1 MRMRTDVHLDSSD
14 KSDRLAGSRF
24 RSATIARS
32 AGSALSMAFRWRQL
46 PESMQPAAV
55 IRKLEKHLEK
65 ERDQLPLWVPVA
77 LGAGVAIWFLA
88 VSMFWWLAILAVCLA
103 ILVISA
109 RPARIYRCART
120 LFWAALLVASGC
132 LLVWGRSLMVAAP
145 VLDGPAIVSF
155 YGEIAAYEEI
165 PSRGQIR
172 LTLKTPGKQGLP
184 PKVRVNIPLA
194 KADAAMKPGAII
206 ALRARLMPPA
216 IAALPGAYN
225 FAQRAWF
232 QGLGATGQVLGNVEI
247 IKPADRSAW
256 LADYRQRL
264 SRHIRSQM
272 ADGAG
277 AIGATLA
284 TGDRGAI
291 SEADAEAMRNS
302 GLAHLLSISGLHVTA
317 MVGAVYLMVLKT
329 LALIPA
335 LALRWRLPLVAAG
348 FSAIAAIS
356 YTLLTGAQVPTIR
369 ACVATLLVLTALML
383 GRSAFTLRMV
393 AAGALFVLIFWPESL
408 MGPSFQLS
416 FAAVTA
422 IISLHEHP
430 VMQRW
435 LAPREEGRIQ
445 RFRRVV
451 FSLFCTGLAVEL
463 ALMPIALYHF
473 HKAGLYGALANIV
486 AIPLTTF
493 VIMPLESIAL
503 VLDLFGL
510 GGPVWWLCEKAL
522 SALISLAHYVSTRP
536 GAVTWFPTVS
546 RLSFGLV
553 LAGGLWLLL
562 WRQKWRYGGLAP
574 LLTGTWLMMT
584 TQPADLYITGD
595 GRHLAIRTAD
605 DRLVMLRTRSGKF
618 ISDMI
623 RENAGITADFMRM
636 DNWPDAV
643 CNADSCTIVIPDKK
657 RDWTVVALRSRHY
670 IPEISLAAACRR
682 ADIVVSERRLPR
694 SCQPR
699 WIKADRALLART
711 GGLTIDL
718 TASRVETVRKRSG
731 SHVWMRFAPP

>member
-1 MRMRTDVHLDSSD
+1 MFR
-14 KSDRLAGSRF
+14 RLEE
-24 RSATIARS
+24 
-32 AGSALSMAFRWRQL
+32 Q
-46 PESMQPAAV
+46 
-55 IRKLEKHLEK
+55 LEK

-77 LGAGVAIWFLA
+77 LGAGVAVWFVFAHL
-88 VSMFWWLAILAVCLA
+88 FWWLAAIAACLA
-103 ILVISA
+103 LLAISA
-109 RPARIYRCART
+109 RPARTYRAAQA
-120 LFWAALLVASGC
+120 LFWAALLVILGC
-132 LLVWGRSLMVAAP
+132 LLIWGRSTMVAAP
-145 VLDGPAIVSF
+145 VLERPIIASF
-155 YGEIAAYEEI
+155 HGEIVKYEEI
-165 PSRGQIR
+165 PSRNQIR
-172 LTLKTPGKQGLP
+172 LTLRTGEQQGLP
-184 PKVRVNIPLA
+184 PKVRVNVPPE
-194 KADAAMKPGAII
+194 KADAAIKPGAII

-216 IAALPGAYN
+216 ISALPGAYN

-232 QGLGATGQVLGNVEI
+232 QGLGATGQVLGEVKVI
-247 IKPADRSAW
+247 RPADRPPWISE
-256 LADYRQRL
+256 YRQRL
-264 SRHIRSQM
+264 SRHVQSRM
-272 ADGAG
+272 AGGAG

-317 MVGAVYLMVLKT
+317 IVGAVYLVVLKT
-329 LALIPA
+329 LAIVPA

-348 FSAIAAIS
+348 FAAIAAVS

-369 ACVATLLVLTALML
+369 VCVAALLVLTALML

-393 AAGALFVLIFWPESL
+393 AAGAVFVLIFWPETL

-430 VMQRW
+430 LMQRW
-435 LAPREEGRIQ
+435 LVPREEGYRQ
-445 RFRRVV
+445 RFRRVIL
-451 FSLFCTGLAVEL
+451 SLFCTGLAVEL

-473 HKAGLYGALANIV
+473 HKAGLYGALANIL

-493 VIMPLESIAL
+493 VIMPLEAIAL

-510 GGPVWWLCEKAL
+510 GGPAWWLCEKAL
-522 SALISLAHYVSTRP
+522 SSLISLAHFVSSRP

-553 LAGGLWLLL
+553 VAGGLWLLL
-562 WRQKWRYGGLAP
+562 WREKWRYGGLVP
-574 LLTGTWLMMT
+574 LLVGTMMMLAVK
-584 TQPADLYITGD
+584 PADLYVTGD
-595 GRHLAIRTAD
+595 GRHLAVRTTGE
-605 DRLVMLRTRSGKF
+605 RLVMLRTRSGEF

-623 RENAGITADFMRM
+623 RENAGVTEDFVQM
-636 DNWPDAV
+636 DDWPGAT
-643 CNADSCTIVIPDKK
+643 CNMDSCTIMMT
-657 RDWTVVALRSRHY
+657 RQNRTWTIVALRSRHY
-670 IPEISLAAACRR
+670 VPEIALAAACRR

-699 WIKADRALLART
+699 WIKADRALLSRT

-718 TASRVETVRKRSG
+718 ASGHVETVRGRSG
-731 SHVWMRFAPP
+731 NHVWMRFATP

>member
-1 MRMRTDVHLDSSD
+1 M
-14 KSDRLAGSRF
+14 AISR
-24 RSATIARS
+24 
-32 AGSALSMAFRWRQL
+32 RQL
-46 PESMQPAAV
+46 PESIPVTSVFQ
-55 IRKLEKHLEK
+55 RLEKQLER

-77 LGAGVAIWFLA
+77 LGIGVAAWFLA
-88 VSMFWWLAILAVCLA
+88 ASIYWWLALVAVCLA
-103 ILVISA
+103 IIIFCA
-109 RPARIYRCART
+109 RPARTYRAARAM
-120 LFWAALLVASGC
+120 LWAALLIAAGC

-145 VLDGPAIVSF
+145 VLEGPAIASF
-155 YGEIAAYEEI
+155 HGEITGYEEI
-165 PSRGQIR
+165 PSRNQIR
-172 LTLKTPGKQGLP
+172 LMLNPLGSPRLP
-184 PKVRVNIPLA
+184 PKVRVNLPLDQ
-194 KADAAMKPGAII
+194 ADAAMKPGAII

-216 IAALPGAYN
+216 MAALPGAYN

-232 QGLGATGQVLGNVEI
+232 QGLGATGQVLGKVEI
-247 IKPADRSAW
+247 IRPAEQPAW
-256 LADYRQRL
+256 ISDYRQRL
-264 SRHIRSQM
+264 SRHVQSRM
-272 ADGAG
+272 ADGTG

-291 SEADAEAMRNS
+291 SEADADSMRNS

-317 MVGAVYLMVLKT
+317 VVGAFYLVVLKT
-329 LALIPA
+329 LALVPI

-348 FSAIAAIS
+348 FAAIAAIS

-369 ACVATLLVLTALML
+369 ACVAALLVLAALML

-393 AAGALFVLIFWPESL
+393 AAGALFVLVFWPETL

-422 IISLHEHP
+422 IIALHEHP

-435 LAPREEGRIQ
+435 LAPREENYLRRI
-445 RFRRVV
+445 RRIVL
-451 FSLFCTGLAVEL
+451 SLFCTGLVVEL

-493 VIMPLESIAL
+493 VIMPLEAL
-503 VLDLFGL
+503 ALLLDLFGL

-522 SALISLAHYVSTRP
+522 AGLISLAHFVSTRP
-536 GAVTWFPTVS
+536 GAVTWFPTVP
-546 RLSFGLV
+546 RLSFALV
-553 LAGGLWLLL
+553 IAGGLWLLL
-562 WRQKWRYGGLAP
+562 WREKWRYGGLVP
-574 LLTGTWLMMT
+574 MLIGTVMMVT
-584 TQPADLYITGD
+584 ARPADLYITGD
-595 GRHLAIRTAD
+595 GRHLALRTNAD
-605 DRLVMLRTRSGKF
+605 SLVMLRTRSGEF

-623 RENAGITADFMRM
+623 RENAGVTKAFARM
-636 DNWPDAV
+636 DDWPGAR
-643 CNADSCTIVIPDKK
+643 CNADSCTILVARMVGGIQ
-657 RDWTVVALRSRHY
+657 REWTLVALRSRHY

-699 WIKADRALLART
+699 WIKADRRLLSRT

-718 TASRVETVRKRSG
+718 VSDQVETVRGRSG
-731 SHVWMRFAPP
+731 NHVWMRFVPP